1 MAEFLPTP
9 PEDPA
14 EAAYRRALLG
24 DDDGRE
30 ARRARLMAA
39 LPRPPAPAEAVPVAR
54 GLLAR
59 RWSPQVL
66 GLLAMVLLLAVAL
79 LWRGRAVEPRPQVD
93 ARVAA
98 GPAASAPVVV
108 AQAPA
113 VAAAERALP
122 EVPPAAA
129 KRVAPPAVREV
140 PRASAADAAK
150 PAAPPPLLA
159 QAPAESTVPVVEAVP
174 RAAPPPPPPAAPV
187 IVAAAPAPAPA
198 APAIMAESRAPSADM
213 RARVEAPPSAP
224 APAKSALAQSLAA
237 SDAASA
243 LTRPT
248 SLADARLSRAVAGS
262 DPAAVREALQVG
274 ADVQARDAQG
284 RTLLMQAART
294 GSREVVDLLL
304 AAGLRK
310 TDRDPAGWTAADHAQ
325 AQGHVELAA
334 HLR

>member
-14 EAAYRRALLG
+14 EVAYRRALLG

-39 LPRPPAPAEAVPVAR
+39 LPRPPAPAEPVPVAS

-66 GLLAMVLLLAVAL
+66 GLLAMVLVLAAAL
-79 LWRGRAVEPRPQVD
+79 LWRGRSVEPQSQDD

-98 GPAASAPVVV
+98 GPGASAPVVV

-122 EVPPAAA
+122 EMPSPAA

-140 PRASAADAAK
+140 PRVSMADAAK
-150 PAAPPPLLA
+150 PVAPPPLLA

-174 RAAPPPPPPAAPV
+174 RAAPPPPPPPAAPV
-187 IVAAAPAPAPA
+187 IVAAAPPPA

-213 RARVEAPPSAP
+213 RARMEARPSAP

-243 LTRPT
+243 LSRAT
-248 SLADARLSRAVAGS
+248 SLADARLSRGVAGA
-262 DPAAVREALQVG
+262 DPAAVREALQAG

-284 RTLLMQAART
+284 RTLLMLAART

-304 AAGLRK
+304 AAGLRR
-310 TDRDPAGWTAADHAQ
+310 TDRDPGGWTAADHAL
-325 AQGHVELAA
+325 AQGHVDLAA
-334 HLR
+334 YLR

>member
-30 ARRARLMAA
+30 TRRARLMAA
-39 LPRPPAPAEAVPVAR
+39 LPRPPAPADVPVAP

-59 RWSPQVL
+59 RWSPHVL
-66 GLLAMVLLLAVAL
+66 GLLAMVLLLAAAL
-79 LWRGRAVEPRPQVD
+79 VWRGRAVESRQQDD
-93 ARVAA
+93 ARLAA

-108 AQAPA
+108 AQAPV
-113 VAAAERALP
+113 VAEVERASP
-122 EVPPAAA
+122 EVLPPAA
-129 KRVAPPAVREV
+129 KRVSPPAVREV
-140 PRASAADAAK
+140 PRVSTADAVK

-159 QAPAESTVPVVEAVP
+159 QAPAESAVPVVEAVP
-174 RAAPPPPPPAAPV
+174 RAAPPPPAAPV
-187 IVAAAPAPAPA
+187 IVAAASPPA
-198 APAIMAESRAPSADM
+198 APAIMAEARAPSADM
-213 RARVEAPPSAP
+213 RARMEAPPSAP
-224 APAKSALAQSLAA
+224 APAKSALARSLAA

-243 LTRPT
+243 LTRAT
-248 SLADARLSRAVAGS
+248 SPADARLSRAVTDA
-262 DPAAVREALQVG
+262 DLTAVREALQAG
-274 ADVQARDAQG
+274 AGVQARDAQG
-284 RTLLMQAART
+284 RTLLMLAART

-304 AAGLRK
+304 AAGLRR

-334 HLR
+334 YLR